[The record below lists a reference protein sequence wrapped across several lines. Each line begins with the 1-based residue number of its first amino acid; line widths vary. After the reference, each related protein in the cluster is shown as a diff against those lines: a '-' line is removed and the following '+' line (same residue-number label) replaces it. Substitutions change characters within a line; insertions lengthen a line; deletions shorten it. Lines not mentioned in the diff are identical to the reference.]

1 MHFSLYI
8 YVGNYLLFRDAN
20 KPQLRLYAVPKSVV
34 EAAVSASDDDEED
47 NIEDDFGVEDDE

>member
-1 MHFSLYI
+1 M
-8 YVGNYLLFRDAN
+8 FRDAN

-34 EAAVSASDDDEED
+34 EAAVSASDEEDDD